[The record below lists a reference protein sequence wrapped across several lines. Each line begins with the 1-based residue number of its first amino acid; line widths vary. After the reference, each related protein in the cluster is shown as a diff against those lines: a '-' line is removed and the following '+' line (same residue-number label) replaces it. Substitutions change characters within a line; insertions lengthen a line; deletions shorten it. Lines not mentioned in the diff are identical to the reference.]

1 MSKNKTKSFLSAF
14 TIMETV
20 ITLVVSSII
29 IGVVY
34 QVYLIV
40 SLQFRSYQ
48 NDQRIVLEYSQLN
61 TLFTRD
67 FTTCQ
72 KILEVNNQEIH
83 LKFPGKDIRYHFLKG
98 QVIREGVYKDT
109 FALNVKDV
117 DWNSWSKE
125 NPLKIESITIQTEL
139 LGRDLEI
146 FESKPVEISTVIEK
160 TFQNEY

>member
-1 MSKNKTKSFLSAF
+1 MSKNKIKFLPAF

-29 IGVVY
+29 IAIVY
-34 QVYLIV
+34 QVYIIV
-40 SLQFRSYQ
+40 SLQFRGYQ
-48 NDQRIVLEYSQLN
+48 NEQMIVLEYNQLN

-67 FTTCQ
+67 ITTCQ
-72 KILEVNNQEIH
+72 KILEVNDQGVH
-83 LKFPGKDIRYHFLKG
+83 LKFPNKDIKYQFLKG
-98 QVIREGVYKDT
+98 LVIREGIYKDT

-117 DWNSWSKE
+117 DWNSWSEE
-125 NPLKIESITIQTEL
+125 NTLKSESIKIQIEL